1 MGTLAAISFTVI
13 WAAKHRIDRIYDA
26 ELVAGAGVLYNV
38 LKEQL
43 EHRAELHKSA
53 PPGSALLEQ
62 EDVETFNLYANWRF
76 FRIWRDLKLT
86 DTSTNG
92 PVGIAVPRASGF
104 LEFDDGTQSWRV
116 YRLIVPE
123 FNVAIVVGEPFSVR
137 HALIAKFAVAL
148 LAPLSLFMLIAAGL
162 TWLALQ
168 NGLGALQRLA
178 VALGSKSGQDLSPLN
193 MRDWPSDLAGIV
205 TATNEFL
212 TRLDRSFR
220 QTVRFT
226 DHAAHELRTPLAGLK
241 LNAALMEQEK
251 DVIQQRAIA
260 QRVKEGAERAA
271 ALVEQLLSLA
281 RLDAGAFST
290 TSADLAAIAKSALEE
305 FAATAALRSVHFVFR
320 SDTSV
325 AVRGDATV
333 LAMIVRNLV
342 DNAIKYSPNGVDVEI
357 EVSSTDDDGVHL
369 VVTDGGPG
377 IPADERDRVT
387 ERFYR
392 TNDSKPGVGLGL
404 SIVAEALARVGG
416 ALKLETAKGGTGLT
430 ATARF
435 EKG

>member
-1 MGTLAAISFTVI
+1 MATLAAIAFTVI

-26 ELVAGAGVLYNV
+26 ELVAGAGVLHNV

-43 EHRAELHKSA
+43 EHRAELHKNA
-53 PPGSALLEQ
+53 PPGSALLDQ

-76 FRIWRDLKLT
+76 FRIWQGLTLT
-86 DTSTNG
+86 DASTNG
-92 PVGIAVPRASGF
+92 PAGIAVPRASGF
-104 LEFDDGTQSWRV
+104 VEVDDANQSWRA

-123 FNVAIVVGEPFSVR
+123 FGVAVVVGEPFSVR
-137 HALIAKFAVAL
+137 HALIAKFAFAL
-148 LAPLSLFMLIAAGL
+148 LAPLSLFVLIAAAL
-162 TWLALQ
+162 TWMALR
-168 NGLGALQRLA
+168 NGLSALQRLA
-178 VALGSKSGQDLSPLN
+178 FALGSKSGRDLSPLN
-193 MRDWPSDLAGIV
+193 MQDWPSDLTGIV

-212 TRLDRSFR
+212 SRLDRSFR

-241 LNAALMEQEK
+241 LNAALMAQET
-251 DVIQQRAIA
+251 DAAQQRAIA
-260 QRVKEGAERAA
+260 HRVKEGAERAA

-290 TSADLAAIAKSALEE
+290 TSADLDAIAKSVMEE
-305 FAATAALRSVHFVFR
+305 FAAAAALRSVHFAFR
-320 SDTSV
+320 SDASV
-325 AVRGDATV
+325 AVRGDSTV

-342 DNAIKYSPNGVDVEI
+342 DNAIKYSPDGGDVEV
-357 EVSSTDDDGVHL
+357 EVLNADDGVHL

-377 IPADERDRVT
+377 IPADERDRVI

-392 TNDSKPGVGLGL
+392 AHDSKPGVGLGL
-404 SIVAEALARVGG
+404 SIVAEALAKVGG
-416 ALKLETAKGGTGLT
+416 SLNLETAKSGTGLT